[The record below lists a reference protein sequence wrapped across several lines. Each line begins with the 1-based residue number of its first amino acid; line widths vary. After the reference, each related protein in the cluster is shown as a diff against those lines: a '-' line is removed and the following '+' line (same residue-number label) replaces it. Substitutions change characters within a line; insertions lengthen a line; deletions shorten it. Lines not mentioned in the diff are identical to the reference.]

1 MFSGWFRSSPNKA
14 IESMQPSDYPRHFD
28 DSDIARVLKSLG
40 ERLWPEPGPHEK
52 AEIRRVQDWESLR
65 EAVYSRAYGRLG
77 FEGKQA
83 IHAELTELLKAV
95 MKRKITCD
103 NLPSLFGPFA
113 TSSKATIGNHTERA
127 VLVESD
133 GTVVGYLDAL
143 HDIVH
148 QDQDYRG
155 DYEIAKLE
163 REVRAVWVQEELGIC
178 AFCGLITQ
186 TERVS
191 ILSELDHVVSAI
203 ERFNAP
209 LGVGERRELL
219 HTTLTTLLKHGV
231 EFKKRRYE
239 PHHGGSH
246 DVSHYASLSH
256 PLLGQPLSSRK
267 ARIYGMV

>member
-163 REVRAVWVQEELGIC
+163 RE
-178 AFCGLITQ
+178 